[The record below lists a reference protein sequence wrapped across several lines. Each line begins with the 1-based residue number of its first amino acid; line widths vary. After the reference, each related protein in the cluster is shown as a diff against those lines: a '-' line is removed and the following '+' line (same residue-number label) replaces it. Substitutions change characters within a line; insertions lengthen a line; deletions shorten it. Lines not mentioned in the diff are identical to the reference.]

1 MRSSRLVILL
11 AALVFLPGCAKQSSP
26 CTPDVQRVSIVERP
40 ARPNWPLFVNGDL
53 LCLSVD
59 ARTRMAQRHAM
70 TVWYIKQLES
80 LADAYEA
87 QISQEAA
94 HAGTVAK

>member
-11 AALVFLPGCAKQSSP
+11 AALVLLPGCAKQISP

-53 LCLSVD
+53 SCLSVD

-87 QISQEAA
+87 QIFQEAA
-94 HAGTVAK
+94 HAGTAAK

>member
-11 AALVFLPGCAKQSSP
+11 AALVLLPGCAKQISP

-53 LCLSVD
+53 SCLSVD

-70 TVWYIKQLES
+70 TVWYIRQLEF

-94 HAGTVAK
+94 HAGTAAK

>member
-11 AALVFLPGCAKQSSP
+11 AALVFLPGCAKQNSP
-26 CTPDVQRVSIVERP
+26 CTPEVQRVSIVERP

-53 LCLSVD
+53 SCLSVD
-59 ARTRMAQRHAM
+59 VRTRMAQRHAM

-94 HAGTVAK
+94 HAGTAAK